1 VASLYTVSTLLV
13 KSTRRA
19 NARRRRDCLDCFSVT
34 GVGVTPSHRSITPLS
49 KVHVHASRCPGGVF
63 VWIVGPLGRAVSKAA
78 HRLSTRTSPQVAR
91 LGPISETVSPAAD
104 HRMCGGLFPPGPVV
118 QRGDAATI
126 NSVRES
132 EGRTAKPLE
141 ARSLESRAE
150 SIVQTRSCVEG
161 PGDWASKRSAHK
173 PALLHHPNR

>member
-13 KSTRRA
+13 KSKRRA
-19 NARRRRDCLDCFSVT
+19 NARRRRYGLDCFSVT

-49 KVHVHASRCPGGVF
+49 KVHVHASRCSGGVF

-104 HRMCGGLFPPGPVV
+104 HRSGDGRRTPPAPRVGARALPRYASLWHTANDSTGIEAQRWPLQGP
-118 QRGDAATI
+118 
-126 NSVRES
+126 SVRGVP
-132 EGRTAKPLE
+132 EGL
-141 ARSLESRAE
+141 
-150 SIVQTRSCVEG
+150 
-161 PGDWASKRSAHK
+161 AHHTGSSQGK
-173 PALLHHPNR
+173 SP